1 LGRLFGTDGVRGAAN
16 KDLTPQLAFFL
27 GRAAAFYLTK
37 GKQGTA
43 VIGRDTRISGPM
55 LEAAL
60 VAGVTSTGCD
70 ILHAGVIP
78 TPGIAHLTSA
88 LGATFGIMISASH
101 NPFADNGIKFFSQGG
116 LKLPDETED
125 AIEQLVL
132 GFLEG
137 EKDLLPSPTGPGI
150 GRVHKLSDATDRLVE
165 FLVNT
170 TPLDLGGMRI
180 VVDCANGAASFVAP
194 RVYERLGA
202 EVIVLNASPDGI
214 NINAHCGSTSPEA
227 LSQAVIAHKA
237 VLGLAHDGDA
247 DRVIAVDERGEI
259 VDGDGIMAI
268 CGLDLLKR
276 DKLAKRTLV
285 ATMYSNM
292 GLASALRA
300 QGADVLLV
308 ENGDRYVWEAMI
320 QHQLNLGGEKSGHI
334 IFSDYNTTGDGILT
348 GIQLLGV
355 INREKKSLSELAG
368 VMESFP
374 QRLINVPVRD
384 KHFAEN
390 VVVNEAIAKAKTIL
404 GDQGRIFVRA
414 SGTEPLIRI
423 MAEAKDED
431 CLKEAILLV
440 EGAVVAQLG
449 CAS

>member
-1 LGRLFGTDGVRGAAN
+1 MGRLFGTDGVRGAAN

-170 TPLDLGGMRI
+170 TPL
-180 VVDCANGAASFVAP
+180 
-194 RVYERLGA
+194 
-202 EVIVLNASPDGI
+202 
-214 NINAHCGSTSPEA
+214 
-227 LSQAVIAHKA
+227 
-237 VLGLAHDGDA
+237 
-247 DRVIAVDERGEI
+247 
-259 VDGDGIMAI
+259 
-268 CGLDLLKR
+268 
-276 DKLAKRTLV
+276 
-285 ATMYSNM
+285 
-292 GLASALRA
+292 
-300 QGADVLLV
+300 
-308 ENGDRYVWEAMI
+308 
-320 QHQLNLGGEKSGHI
+320 
-334 IFSDYNTTGDGILT
+334 
-348 GIQLLGV
+348 
-355 INREKKSLSELAG
+355 
-368 VMESFP
+368 
-374 QRLINVPVRD
+374 
-384 KHFAEN
+384 
-390 VVVNEAIAKAKTIL
+390 
-404 GDQGRIFVRA
+404 
-414 SGTEPLIRI
+414 
-423 MAEAKDED
+423 
-431 CLKEAILLV
+431 
-440 EGAVVAQLG
+440 
-449 CAS
+449 